1 MPIVVNRHHFKS
13 KALPEPNVYIGRGT
27 PLGNPFT
34 REEHGELAIPKY
46 REHLWELV
54 RRRDPAV
61 LTALNAIGPGHHLV
75 CSCAPRPC
83 HGDFVLEVWEWLAG
97 KGHWSEEE

>member
-1 MPIVVNRHHFKS
+1 MPTVINRHHFKGR
-13 KALPEPNVYIGRGT
+13 ALPEPNVYIGRGT

-34 REEHGELAIPKY
+34 REEHGEQAIALY
-46 REHLWELV
+46 RDHLWTKIEA
-54 RRRDPAV
+54 RDPGV
-61 LTALNAIGPGHHLV
+61 LAALNAITPAHNLV

-83 HGDFVLEVWEWLAG
+83 HGHVVLEVAEWLAG